1 MVIYSLLLIIPNKS
15 LSVFM
20 WSKSVTDVNQLTISL
35 LALGT
40 LHVLLEN
47 SIIFLMLNVQV
58 YSKCFNQ
65 MLWQAIWG

>member
-1 MVIYSLLLIIPNKS
+1 
-15 LSVFM
+15 M
-20 WSKSVTDVNQLTISL
+20 WSRSVIDVNQVTISL
-35 LALGT
+35 LTLGT

-58 YSKCFNQ
+58 YTKYFSQ